1 MEWLTKVAKHH
12 NEWVKMVN
20 TFGEYFFAEDIV
32 QETYIMLMKWSSEE
46 KLFKD
51 GNISK
56 GYMWLALKN
65 TFLQH
70 VNKNNKIKFIPLDE
84 MQNRL
89 VVCVCNLKPA
99 KLRGI
104 LSEAMVLCASTPDK
118 VELMQPPSNS
128 QPGDRVVCE
137 QFLGE
142 SAAECN
148 TKNKIWD
155 LVHVDLKTNDDLIG
169 TYRGDS
175 LVVKGKGPIMSQ
187 TLKNVPV
194 K

>member
-1 MEWLTKVAKHH
+1 LEWLTKVAKHH

-20 TFGEYFFAEDIV
+20 QFGEYFFAEDIV

-70 VNKNNKIKFIPLDE
+70 VNKNNKIKFIPLED
-84 MQNRL
+84 
-89 VVCVCNLKPA
+89 VYNLA
-99 KLRGI
+99 EENNTEEN
-104 LSEAMVLCASTPDK
+104 EAY
-118 VELMQPPSNS
+118 N
-128 QPGDRVVCE
+128 
-137 QFLGE
+137 
-142 SAAECN
+142 
-148 TKNKIWD
+148 D
-155 LVHVDLKTNDDLIG
+155 LLNNVDLECDSWHWYDKQLFELYKNTNKSLRQISAETNISVTSIFNTVKTCKKRIKNNVGEDYQDFINQDYELI
-169 TYRGDS
+169 
-175 LVVKGKGPIMSQ
+175 KK
-187 TLKNVPV
+187 K